1 MKIAILGGGFTGL
14 TAAYRLSLKGH
25 GITLF
30 EKAEVL
36 GGLAVGIKGEG
47 WEWYLERAI
56 HHIFSNDDSIIGLAR
71 DTGFEGL
78 IFRSP
83 VSASLYEEIPRQ
95 ARDDFAKGK
104 INYRIIPVDTPQD
117 FLKFPYLSL
126 VSKLRSGIT
135 LATLKL
141 SPFLSFYESMTSE
154 EFLRK
159 TMGDE
164 AWEVLWRQLFQKKF
178 GKYAGNILASFFWA
192 RITKRTKSL
201 GYFSGGFQGFI
212 THLEN
217 KCISQGVT
225 ITRGYEVK
233 NIIETKTGIRIDK
246 NTYDLVISTLPTPVL
261 TRIATGFFPEAFIN
275 RLKKIEHLHA
285 VSLIIETAE
294 PYLKK
299 AYWLN
304 VMPKD
309 VPLTLFSQHTNFMDK
324 KHYDGNHIA
333 YTSWYVEREN
343 KLVGMNEKEIYTYI
357 RPHLK
362 KIAGK
367 DIRPKKLYLFK
378 APFAQPIFDKTFV
391 KNMPTFKTPIKNFYV
406 ANLDMTYPYDRG
418 TNYAVKLGNEV
429 SDLI

>member
-25 GITLF
+25 EVTLF

-47 WEWYLERAI
+47 WAWYLERAI

-83 VSASLYEEIPRQ
+83 VSASLYQDHESPN
-95 ARDDFAKGK
+95 
-104 INYRIIPVDTPQD
+104 NYRIIPVDTPQD
-117 FLKFPYLSL
+117 FLRFPYLSL

-135 LATLKL
+135 LAGLKL
-141 SPFLSFYESMTSE
+141 SPFIPLYESMTSE
-154 EFLRK
+154 EFLKK
-159 TMGDE
+159 TMGEE
-164 AWEVLWRQLFQKKF
+164 AWKVLWEQLFRKKF

-201 GYFSGGFQGFI
+201 GYFSGGFQTFI

-217 KCISQGVT
+217 KCEAQRAI
-225 ITRGYEVK
+225 IKRGYEVK
-233 NIIETKTGIRIDK
+233 NIVEAKVGIRIDK
-246 NTYDLVISTLPTPVL
+246 NTYDRVISTLPTPVL
-261 TRIATGFFPEAFIN
+261 TRVATGFFPEAFIN
-275 RLKKIEHLHA
+275 RLKKIEYLHA
-285 VSLIIETAE
+285 VSLIIETTE

-309 VPLTLFSQHTNFMDK
+309 IPLTLLSQHTNFMDK

-343 KLVGMNEKEIYTYI
+343 KLVGMNEKEIYEYI

-367 DIRPKKLYLFK
+367 EIKPKKLYLFK

-391 KNMPTFKTPIKNFYV
+391 NNMPTFKTPVKNFYI

-429 SDLI
+429 SELI